1 MASNPMQR
9 QARNFFLLGMVFTML
24 IAGAIIALL
33 FMQIQKERKEKEEL
47 KLVSVYVLTQDVKSG
62 DVITKDMFKTLSV
75 PEETVP
81 SDCAD
86 PDMLLNAYKLFTK
99 DGVPITSDFNN
110 GVQHLY
116 VNGDKS
122 SEVLKDEVNGK
133 LYIQR
138 NNNKEYIET
147 QEAPVVAKI
156 DAKANTVLS
165 KSIAARSYELPTNDV
180 REQEYNC
187 IVLPIDLQEGDH
199 IDVRLILPNG
209 QDFIVVS
216 KKRVSIPSNDGGT
229 PTDTIHI
236 NLAEEE
242 TVSLSCAI
250 VEAFKIDGAKL
261 YATKYTDAGIQ
272 EAASPTYVVNAEVAS
287 LMDSDPNIVEKAKTA
302 LLERYNAKNLKSM
315 REQFINNALSQYGE
329 NERYKTK
336 MDESIKSTLESRQ
349 KYLESLGTP
358 TTTTST
364 ETSTN

>member
-1 MASNPMQR
+1 M
-9 QARNFFLLGMVFTML
+9 
-24 IAGAIIALL
+24 
-33 FMQIQKERKEKEEL
+33 
-47 KLVSVYVLTQDVKSG
+47 
-62 DVITKDMFKTLSV
+62 
-75 PEETVP
+75 
-81 SDCAD
+81 
-86 PDMLLNAYKLFTK
+86 
-99 DGVPITSDFNN
+99 
-110 GVQHLY
+110 
-116 VNGDKS
+116 
-122 SEVLKDEVNGK
+122 
-133 LYIQR
+133 
-138 NNNKEYIET
+138 
-147 QEAPVVAKI
+147 
-156 DAKANTVLS
+156 
-165 KSIAARSYELPTNDV
+165 
-180 REQEYNC
+180 
-187 IVLPIDLQEGDH
+187 
-199 IDVRLILPNG
+199 ILPNG